1 MTEAALPSPTVRP
14 LDVARVFACV
24 ALAFVLSMFYR
35 AANGVIAPEL
45 MAELAMDPSTMGF
58 VTGVFFLVFA
68 AAQIPVG
75 MALDRF
81 GPRLTIACLS
91 LVAVAGAVVFAV
103 SSDWIGLS
111 LGRALLGLG
120 CAATLMGSIVT
131 LSRWVSN
138 RNLGVMASLLSAMG
152 ALGGLLATTP
162 FAWVV
167 ERIGWRDAFFIL
179 AAMTLA
185 MAVLVLAGV
194 RDQPG
199 GARLASAGESWRQVV
214 AGVREVLRHP
224 ALPGFAALQLVA
236 YPVVLTITGLW
247 GGPYLNDVHGLDP
260 VARGDV
266 LLLMTGTGAVGSL
279 LIGYADR
286 RLGRRKALIV
296 ACGLFS
302 LLWLCVLAI
311 FGAMPLWL
319 TTLVLVL
326 LGSVGGY
333 ISIIHTQ
340 VRSQFPERLAG
351 RGLATLNTAVMFGG
365 FLLQL
370 LTGFVL
376 GLFRDAGGTAPAIGY
391 QAMFAFLAAA
401 LGLGLLVYARKVR
414 ELPVSEALRPSSC
427 S

>member
-1 MTEAALPSPTVRP
+1 MTETALPLPTVRP

-24 ALAFVLSMFYR
+24 ALAFVISMFYR

-58 VTGVFFLVFA
+58 VTGIFFLVFA
-68 AAQIPVG
+68 AVQIPVG

-81 GPRLTIACLS
+81 GPRKVMSGLS
-91 LVAVAGAVVFAV
+91 LIAVAGAVVFAT
-103 SSDWIGLS
+103 SDDWVGLS

-131 LSRWVSN
+131 LSRWVSI
-138 RNLGVMASLLSAMG
+138 RNLGAMVSLLSAAG
-152 ALGGLLATTP
+152 AVGGLLATTP

-167 ERIGWRDAFFIL
+167 EQIGWRNAFLFL
-179 AAMTLA
+179 AGFTML
-185 MAVLVLAGV
+185 MAALVLTGV
-194 RDQPG
+194 RDQPSG
-199 GARLASAGESWRQVV
+199 LPLVSAGESWREVL

-224 ALPGFAALQLVA
+224 ALPGFIAIQFVA
-236 YPVVLTITGLW
+236 YPTVLTISGLW
-247 GGPYLNDVHGLDP
+247 GGPYLNDVYQLDP
-260 VARGDV
+260 VHRGDV
-266 LLLMTGTGAVGSL
+266 LLLMAGIGAVGSL

-286 RLGRRKALIV
+286 KLGRRKAIILT
-296 ACGLFS
+296 CGLFS
-302 LLWLCVLAI
+302 LLWLSVLAI

-326 LGSVGGY
+326 LGSVNGY

-365 FLLQL
+365 FALQL
-370 LTGFVL
+370 MTGFII
-376 GLFRDAGGTAPAIGY
+376 GLFRDASGVAPVIAY
-391 QAMFAFLAAA
+391 QAMFAFLAAV
-401 LGLGLLVYARKVR
+401 LGMGLLIYALKVR
-414 ELPVSEALRPSSC
+414 DSN
-427 S
+427 

>member
-1 MTEAALPSPTVRP
+1 MTEAALPSPSVRAF
-14 LDVARVFACV
+14 DVARVFACV
-24 ALAFVLSMFYR
+24 AFAFVISMFYR

-45 MAELAMDPSTMGF
+45 MAELSMQPSTMGF

-81 GPRLTIACLS
+81 GPRKVVSSLS
-91 LVAVAGAVVFAV
+91 LIAVAGAVVFAV
-103 SSDWIGLS
+103 SESWIGLS

-131 LSRWVSN
+131 LSRWVSI
-138 RNLGVMASLLSAMG
+138 RNLGAMVSLLSAMG
-152 ALGGLLATTP
+152 AVGALLATTP

-167 ERIGWRDAFFIL
+167 EQIGWRNAFFFL
-179 AAMTLA
+179 AGFTLL
-185 MAVLVLAGV
+185 MAALVLVGA
-194 RDQPG
+194 RDQPSG
-199 GARLASAGESWRQVV
+199 LPLASAGESLREVLS
-214 AGVREVLRHP
+214 GVREVLRHP
-224 ALPGFAALQLVA
+224 ALPGFIAIQFVA
-236 YPVVLTITGLW
+236 YPTVLTISGLW
-247 GGPYLNDVHGLDP
+247 GGPYLNDVYKLEP
-260 VARGDV
+260 VQRGDV
-266 LLLMTGTGAVGSL
+266 LLLMTGVGAVGSL

-286 RLGRRKALIV
+286 RLGRRKALIL

-302 LLWLCVLAI
+302 LVWLTVLAA

-326 LGSVGGY
+326 LGSVNGY

-365 FLLQL
+365 FALQL
-370 LTGFVL
+370 TTGFII
-376 GLFRDAGGTAPAIGY
+376 GLFRDSSGVAPAIAY
-391 QAMFAFLAAA
+391 QAMFGFLAVI
-401 LGLGLLVYARKVR
+401 LGLGLFLYARIVR
-414 ELPVSEALRPSSC
+414 DPA
-427 S
+427 

>member
-24 ALAFVLSMFYR
+24 ALAFVISMFYR

-45 MAELAMDPSTMGF
+45 MAELSMDPSTMGF

-81 GPRLTIACLS
+81 GPRLVIACLS

-103 SSDWIGLS
+103 SDEWIGLS
-111 LGRALLGLG
+111 AGRALLGLG

-138 RNLGVMASLLSAMG
+138 RNLGVMVSLLSAMG
-152 ALGGLLATTP
+152 AVGGLLATTP

-167 ERIGWRDAFFIL
+167 EQIGWRDAFFIL
-179 AAMTLA
+179 AAATLLV
-185 MAVLVLAGV
+185 AVLVLSGV
-194 RDQPG
+194 RDQPSG
-199 GARLASAGESWRQVV
+199 EKLATAGESLREVV

-224 ALPGFAALQLVA
+224 ALPGFTAIQFVA
-236 YPVVLTITGLW
+236 YPTMLTITGLW
-247 GGPYLNDVHGLDP
+247 GGPYLNDVYRLDP
-260 VARGDV
+260 VDRGDV
-266 LLLMTGTGAVGSL
+266 LLAMTGVGALGSL

-286 RLGRRKALIV
+286 RLGRRKGLILF
-296 ACGLFS
+296 CGLFS
-302 LLWLCVLAI
+302 LLWLLVLAV

-326 LGSVGGY
+326 LGSVTGY

-340 VRSQFPERLAG
+340 VRAQFPERLAG

-365 FLLQL
+365 FALQL
-370 LTGFVL
+370 ASGFVL
-376 GLFRDAGGTAPAIGY
+376 GLFRDEGGVVPVLGY
-391 QAMFAFLAAA
+391 QAMFAFLALVLA
-401 LGLGLLVYARKVR
+401 LGLIVYARKVR
-414 ELPVSEALRPSSC
+414 EQPVS
-427 S
+427 

>member
-24 ALAFVLSMFYR
+24 ALAFVISMFYR

-81 GPRLTIACLS
+81 GPRLVISCLS

-103 SSDWIGLS
+103 SDDWIGLS
-111 LGRALLGLG
+111 AGRALLGLG

-138 RNLGVMASLLSAMG
+138 RNLGVMVSLLSAMG
-152 ALGGLLATTP
+152 AVGGLLATTP

-167 ERIGWRDAFFIL
+167 QQIGWRDAFFIL
-179 AAMTLA
+179 AAVTLLV
-185 MAVLVLAGV
+185 AVLVLGGV
-194 RDQPG
+194 RDQPSG
-199 GARLASAGESWRQVV
+199 EKLATAGESLREVV

-224 ALPGFAALQLVA
+224 ALPGFIAIQFVA
-236 YPVVLTITGLW
+236 YPTVLTISGLW
-247 GGPYLNDVHGLDP
+247 GGPYLNDVYRLDP
-260 VARGDV
+260 VDRGDV
-266 LLLMTGTGAVGSL
+266 LLAMTGVGALGSL

-286 RLGRRKALIV
+286 RLGRRKALILF
-296 ACGLFS
+296 CGLFS
-302 LLWLCVLAI
+302 LLWLLVLAI

-319 TTLVLVL
+319 TSLVLVL
-326 LGSVGGY
+326 LGSVNGY

-365 FLLQL
+365 FALQL
-370 LTGFVL
+370 ATGFVL
-376 GLFRDAGGTAPAIGY
+376 GLFRDESGVVPVLGY
-391 QAMFAFLAAA
+391 QAMFAFLALVLA
-401 LGLGLLVYARKVR
+401 LGLIVYARKVR
-414 ELPVSEALRPSSC
+414 EQPVS
-427 S
+427 